1 MRIIK
6 MNKELLT
13 RLVPH
18 TQSLEKSSGSN
29 DSITTEDINL
39 ILSYSNLTQ
48 EEYNFL
54 LMKFVSTDTY
64 RNSFVSEIAI
74 RYIEDE
80 SQVLE
85 HSFLNKLINLAVIEC
100 CEPKCVFCNGVGTI
114 TTINS
119 ISKCPHCTDGT
130 FNFTDEVRNYL
141 LKIENFKDYKK
152 IFKEL
157 TDIIERIEQ
166 SALDKIGDA

>member
-1 MRIIK
+1 

-13 RLVPH
+13 MLAPK
-18 TQSLEKSSGSN
+18 TQNLEKTSGNN

-39 ILSYSNLTQ
+39 MLSYSNLSK

-54 LMKFVSTDTY
+54 LMKFVSADTY

-74 RYIEDE
+74 RYIEKE
-80 SQVLE
+80 EQVLD
-85 HSFLNKLINLAVIEC
+85 HSFINRLINLAVIEC
-100 CEPKCVFCNGVGTI
+100 CEPKCVFCGGTGFI

-119 ISKCPHCTDGT
+119 KSVCPHCNEGI
-130 FNFTDEVRNYL
+130 FNFTDHVREHL
-141 LKIENFKDYKK
+141 LKIDDFKKYKK
-152 IFKEL
+152 VFRKLI
-157 TDIIERIEQ
+157 DIINNIEM

>member
-1 MRIIK
+1 

-39 ILSYSNLTQ
+39 MLSYSNLSQ

-54 LMKFVSTDTY
+54 LMKFVSADTY
-64 RNSFVSEIAI
+64 RNSFISEIAI
-74 RYIEDE
+74 RHIDKE
-80 SQVLE
+80 SEVLE
-85 HSFLNKLINLAVIEC
+85 HSFLNKLINLSVIEC
-100 CEPKCVFCNGVGTI
+100 CEPKCIFCNGTGSIV
-114 TTINS
+114 TINS
-119 ISKCPHCTDGT
+119 AVTCPHCDEGI
-130 FNFTDEVRNYL
+130 FNFTDDARSYL
-141 LKIENFKDYKK
+141 LSIDNFSKYKK
-152 IFKEL
+152 IFKNI
-157 TDIIERIEQ
+157 TNIIKDIEI